1 MEIHLLREIGVRLS
15 LPVCQ
20 LAFGT
25 GEQDVVAALASVGD
39 AQEAFVCGF
48 RAETPVS
55 AKMLAV
61 GDVTVT
67 FGFSGMPGALK
78 TVGVGRSAD
87 DPVGSVAVV
96 FDDVDLFGW
105 PADDV
110 VAVLRD
116 AGHEVHHPGNGNV
129 WIDGKLWLF
138 YQPHGATTPA
148 GRKPRREPPS
158 YLNHVC
164 LYSSRQT

>member
-1 MEIHLLREIGVRLS
+1 MEIHLLPEIGVRLP

-25 GEQDVVAALASVGD
+25 AEHDVVAALTSVGD
-39 AQEAFVCGF
+39 VQEAFVCGF

-55 AKMLAV
+55 ARLLAL

-67 FGFSGMPGALK
+67 VGFSGMPDALN

-87 DPVGSVAVV
+87 DPTGAVAVA
-96 FDDVDLFGW
+96 FDDVDLFGS

-110 VAVLRD
+110 VEVLRD

-129 WIDGKLWLF
+129 WIDGQLWML
-138 YQPHGATTPA
+138 YQPHSSTTPA

-158 YLNHVC
+158 YLNYVC
-164 LYSSRQT
+164 LYSSRQD